1 MLTLVAM
8 PKLFNIDANNFTNK
22 IIYINPPVSTKKH
35 YLPFFT
41 LIKLTLQNSYYTE
54 KFIGFKSL
62 MFRLNMSPFS
72 NMSLFEKKPFII
84 FLKTLPSS
92 NLIVLN

>member
-41 LIKLTLQNSYYTE
+41 LIKLTYYTE

-72 NMSLFEKKPFII
+72 NTSLFEKKPFII
-84 FLKTLPSS
+84 FFKTLPSS